1 MLWRWQLF
9 EIWAIESVI
18 NVIFVKAAVP
28 TWPVIV
34 AVNVHPKWWL
44 YILSVN
50 RKRNWIRAKRYRR
63 IWPALGIKLPSSEV
77 EVWNLTPTR
86 FPLFYCLGK
95 KKCCNF
101 WGLLIYSDCLLH
113 LVQFLEQYVHQ
124 YLPRMEY
131 QSPCSSLQEAQVAE
145 CLKEGIFYLENNPE
159 ILEFWYWGFLSQRN
173 CGRWEGAVIW
183 SRCSL
188 LHC

>member
-1 MLWRWQLF
+1 MLWRWQRF

-95 KKCCNF
+95 KKNVVIFEVYWFIRIACYIWCSF
-101 WGLLIYSDCLLH
+101 WSSMCINTCQEWSISHHVRVCKR
-113 LVQFLEQYVHQ
+113 
-124 YLPRMEY
+124 PRWPNV
-131 QSPCSSLQEAQVAE
+131 SKKVSFI
-145 CLKEGIFYLENNPE
+145 LKTIQKY
-159 ILEFWYWGFLSQRN
+159 
-173 CGRWEGAVIW
+173 
-183 SRCSL
+183 
-188 LHC
+188 